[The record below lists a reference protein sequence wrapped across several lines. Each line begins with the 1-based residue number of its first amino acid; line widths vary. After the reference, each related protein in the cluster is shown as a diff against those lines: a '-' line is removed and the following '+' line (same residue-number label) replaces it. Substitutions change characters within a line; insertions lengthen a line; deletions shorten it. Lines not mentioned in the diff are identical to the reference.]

1 MKSAVTEDSFIL
13 TSGHERVW
21 KFLAKQLNLDFFYG
35 AQMAAETKLFIAKR
49 LQEAGKRVIAYGDG
63 MNDYFMLK
71 QADKGYLVAKQDGT
85 ISRSLK
91 GSDTEGLTIV

>member
-1 MKSAVTEDSFIL
+1 M

>member
-1 MKSAVTEDSFIL
+1 
-13 TSGHERVW
+13 
-21 KFLAKQLNLDFFYG
+21 
-35 AQMAAETKLFIAKR
+35 
-49 LQEAGKRVIAYGDG
+49 